1 MTELRVKDV
10 MTTPMLTLEAE
21 TLVSE
26 AADAMRKATIKSVV
40 VVSDGCQPAGIF
52 TSTDALSVIADGVP
66 TDETTVKEYM
76 TTGVETVSPDV
87 ALAAAAEQMHEGG
100 YSHLPVA
107 DADGD
112 GVGILTK
119 TDIAEVISD
128 PVIDDA
134 ISTVNE

>member
-21 TLVSE
+21 TSVSE